1 MHDAFSGND
10 ATGYDAFSDEAPVFE
25 SVSDANDASDMLPM
39 WARGHLSNPV
49 LGRAGSREAIM
60 ERVRSMPVP
69 RRASSRLSPSMR
81 STRWARRGLLT
92 PFGAT
97 AVVGMLGL
105 LFCVRSFSALGARSS
120 IPVTTSVAVLGD
132 TVVPALGSSLE
143 GALHGTLRDT
153 LRIVA
158 FALHGGNV
166 RSASVIGDFNA
177 WRLDSTQ
184 LHRQPDGSWYAR
196 VVIPRDVVR
205 YDFVVNDE
213 PMRGGLPVTPASAE
227 STRARLDTI

>member
-1 MHDAFSGND
+1 MHDMFDDG
-10 ATGYDAFSDEAPVFE
+10 
-25 SVSDANDASDMLPM
+25 VSDTLPM
-39 WARGHLSNPV
+39 WARERMGDPV
-49 LGRAGSREAIM
+49 HGRTGAREAIM
-60 ERVRSMPVP
+60 ARVRTLPVP
-69 RRASSRLSPSMR
+69 QRASSRLSPSMR

-97 AVVGMLGL
+97 AMAGVLGL
-105 LFCVRSFSALGARSS
+105 LLCVRSFSALGAAGVS
-120 IPVTTSVAVLGD
+120 PVTTSVMVLGD
-132 TVVPALGSSLE
+132 TVVPAFGDAAHGAPR
-143 GALHGTLRDT
+143 GALHGTLRDTLRDT

-158 FALHGGNV
+158 FALRGSNV
-166 RSASVIGDFNA
+166 KSVSVIGDFNA

-196 VVIPRDVVR
+196 IVIPRDMVR

-213 PMRGGLPVTPASAE
+213 PLRGGLPVSAASAE